1 VKTTPFRQPIRV
13 VVALGDLVL
22 LLVLARY
29 LNGTVLPPFGIS
41 GLWFYAAF
49 AALLLGDFLIEP
61 YFTRPADAIANGV
74 ALVIAVSSVAS
85 SSAQVSAT
93 ALDAGRIFFLI
104 YGFLIVGLAITAIG
118 LKDRTGRMRLVA
130 SYSTSIISR
139 VGSSRVV
146 FSALLF
152 AVGFAAFAHDSG
164 KVAMLYLGWI
174 VIFVVRPL
182 DAVVAWWRSLFGSR
196 ALTGHGVVEVL
207 EDPGTVV
214 ARLTSDARPVVG
226 TRVKLGSSDE
236 HATVVDTTRIL
247 DESLVRI
254 AVPAN
259 MIVSVGDRV
268 TVLRDSS
275 PEKVVGHVSQGSDI
289 QDLTVDTSVQVPD
302 AGLVEGR
309 LLSVPIRGQ
318 PVLYQ
323 ITDGQITTAKL
334 AGITRDIIRV
344 TARKLGLW
352 HQETSTFEQISW
364 VPDPG
369 ALVKLSVELGEAAF
383 APANIGHVPSTSYG
397 IAVDIHQAV
406 MYNTAIIGILGI
418 GKTHLAWELIQR
430 ALASGI
436 KVVALDI
443 TGKYS
448 EHLADLFSGEKEEE
462 IEASIQARIAGN
474 LENATVRNNEAG
486 NLRDFIQAVGEV
498 LERFVSGPELLLILN
513 PNRFDVSRMQGNPFQ
528 GRANLLVRLTMV
540 EITHYIAEKLLTL
553 VQSANPQPQ
562 VGKAAVWLV
571 LEEAHSLVPEWNSTT
586 SEAERQA
593 VNGTARAL
601 LQGRK
606 YGYGCLLV
614 TQRTANVT
622 KTILNQCN
630 TIFGMR
636 VYDAT
641 GMEFLENYIGPSYA
655 KLLVSLK
662 DRCAVVFGRASSCN
676 APIIVELND
685 ATAFE
690 VGFWETEKES
700 ILNKIAQAG
709 AGQAPS
715 APIAEQP
722 NVDPDE
728 IPF

>member
-1 VKTTPFRQPIRV
+1 MKTTPLRQPIRV
-13 VVALGDLVL
+13 AVALGDLVL
-22 LLVLARY
+22 LLVLAKY

-74 ALVIAVSSVAS
+74 ALLIAVSSVAGTG
-85 SSAQVSAT
+85 AEVSAT
-93 ALDAGRIFFLI
+93 ALAAGRIFFLV
-104 YGFLIVGLAITAIG
+104 YGFVIVGFAITAIG
-118 LKDRTGRMRLVA
+118 LKDQTGRLRWVA
-130 SYSTSIISR
+130 SYSTATVARI
-139 VGSSRVV
+139 GSSRVV

-164 KVAMLYLGWI
+164 KIAVLYLGWI
-174 VIFVVRPL
+174 VIFVIRPL
-182 DAVVAWWRSLFGSR
+182 DTVVAWSRSLLASR
-196 ALTGHGVVEVL
+196 KVAGHGAVEVL

-214 ARLTSDARPVVG
+214 ARLASDTRPVLG
-226 TRVKLGSSDE
+226 TRVKLGTSAE
-236 HATVVDTTRIL
+236 LATVVDTTRIF

-268 TVLRDSS
+268 TVLRETS
-275 PEKVVGHVSQGSDI
+275 PEQVVGHVSQGSDI
-289 QDLTVDTSVQVPD
+289 QELTVDTTAQVPD
-302 AGLVEGR
+302 AGLAEGR
-309 LLSVPIRGQ
+309 LLSVRIRGQ

-323 ITDGQITTAKL
+323 ITGGQIATAKL

-344 TARKLGLW
+344 TARKLGVW
-352 HQETSTFEQISW
+352 HQETTTFDQISW

-369 ALVKLSVELGEAAF
+369 ALVNLPLEMGEAAF
-383 APANIGHVPSTSYG
+383 DPKNIGHVPSTSYG

-448 EHLADLFSGEKEEE
+448 QHLSDLFPPEKEEE
-462 IEASIQARIAGN
+462 IGASIQARIAGN
-474 LENATVRNNEAG
+474 LENATVRDNEAG
-486 NLRDFIQAVGEV
+486 NLLDFIQAMGEV
-498 LERFVSGPELLLILN
+498 LERFISGPELLLVLN
-513 PNRFDVSRMQGNPFQ
+513 PNRFEVSRLQGNPFQ

-540 EITHYIAEKLLTL
+540 EITRYIAEKLLRL
-553 VQSANPQPQ
+553 VQSANPQPPAGQ
-562 VGKAAVWLV
+562 ATIWLV

-593 VNGTARAL
+593 VNATARAL

-622 KTILNQCN
+622 KSILNQCN

-641 GMEFLENYIGPSYA
+641 GMEFLENYVGPSYA
-655 KLLVSLK
+655 RLLVSLK

-685 ATAFE
+685 ATAFDD
-690 VGFWETEKES
+690 GFWEPEKES
-700 ILNKIAQAG
+700 ILNKVAQAV
-709 AGQAPS
+709 AGQAPP

-722 NVDPDE
+722 NVDPDD